1 MFSFVKVQGESMEP
15 CLSDGDFVLI
25 SRWILNLK
33 VGNFVVFTH
42 PKYARLIKKIKAID
56 AAGNL
61 LLQGCNPTSLSP
73 EKMGWIKRADLEGK
87 VIFQVRA

>member
-1 MFSFVKVQGESMEP
+1 MLRFVKVQGDSMEP

-33 VGNFVVFTH
+33 VGNIVVFTH
-42 PKYARLIKKIKAID
+42 PHYARMIKQIKAID
-56 AAGNL
+56 SAGNL
-61 LLQGCNPTSLSP
+61 LLQGCNPASISP
-73 EKMGWIKRADLEGK
+73 EKMGWIKPSDLEGK